1 MIVYCV
7 INRNAHNLVTVIAPL
22 YLLYYCTKKTL
33 IGLVI
38 RNVIYSRDASL
49 EIPRIYIGM
58 EHEYLL
64 YYTNNRCTFSRD
76 SIRDTFESITIFS
89 KKKQVFKIWKN
100 SFPGLF
106 ELLIQGCIES
116 VQTCSQLYLPHWK
129 NISVEVNQEHRT
141 NRYNAAVA
149 AGLYDPLCG
158 QLVRSLAW
166 RSLPKKRC

>member
-1 MIVYCV
+1 MYVYGFFDDSSKT
-7 INRNAHNLVTVIAPL
+7 LSTV
-22 YLLYYCTKKTL
+22 LYYCTKKTL

-89 KKKQVFKIWKN
+89 KKNK
-100 SFPGLF
+100 
-106 ELLIQGCIES
+106 
-116 VQTCSQLYLPHWK
+116 Y
-129 NISVEVNQEHRT
+129 
-141 NRYNAAVA
+141 
-149 AGLYDPLCG
+149 
-158 QLVRSLAW
+158 SL
-166 RSLPKKRC
+166 KK